1 LSLLLLFLSA
11 YFGVFL
17 LGAQSLLVN
26 NGRYGLAFFNSFLI
40 GGCHLALY
48 KLAPAASGWEVV
60 AYLTG
65 GPFGIVSAM
74 WLLRSLHRRP
84 G

>member
-1 LSLLLLFLSA
+1 MGLFLLFFSA

-26 NGRYGLAFFNSFLI
+26 NGRYGLAFGNSFLI
-40 GGCHLALY
+40 GGCHLVLY

-74 WLLRSLHRRP
+74 WVLRHLHRKP
-84 G
+84 A